1 MAKDYTEMLVPL
13 MASKLVQLE
22 DNDAPEVRLDAD
34 GRLA

>member
-1 MAKDYTEMLVPL
+1 MAKDYTQMLLLPI
-13 MASKLVQLE
+13 ASKPMQLE

>member
-1 MAKDYTEMLVPL
+1 MAKDYAATAPRPI
-13 MASKLVQLE
+13 SRKLVQLD